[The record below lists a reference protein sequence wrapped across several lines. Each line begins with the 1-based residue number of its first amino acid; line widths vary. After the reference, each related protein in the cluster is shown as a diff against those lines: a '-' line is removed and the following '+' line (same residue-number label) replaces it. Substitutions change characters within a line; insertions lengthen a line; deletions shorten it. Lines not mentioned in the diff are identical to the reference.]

1 MSSENLE
8 SAQAVSA
15 RMPKAS
21 CCVLAFS
28 LAFCLLSGCGL
39 RQAKTDSEK
48 VLARHFRAVAT
59 NGYGAAIA
67 DYGAQ
72 FFANTTKAEWSNSLA
87 AVSGKLGDY
96 QGYSVIGWRASKRVG
111 PGGGTYVELRCR
123 TSYSKYAA
131 DESFTLFKGAGAS
144 DYKIVGHQINSPGL
158 LK

>member
-1 MSSENLE
+1 MNKPL
-8 SAQAVSA
+8 ALIAVHLW
-15 RMPKAS
+15 MGFM
-21 CCVLAFS
+21 CWVLV
-28 LAFCLLSGCGL
+28 GCITGRL
-39 RQAKTDSEK
+39 SEK
-48 VLARHFRAVAT
+48 TYEWRMRSRFRWFLMPGPLAT

-131 DESFTLFKGAGAS
+131 DESFTLFKG
-144 DYKIVGHQINSPGL
+144 
-158 LK
+158 